1 MNPPASIEII
11 GLSTTYTKKDIK
23 RELKANGLGHV
34 DEIHFVP
41 TRIHNLQRAYVWFRP
56 TKKAFVVA
64 KREKLAQK
72 ISEDMHGLANIRV
85 CCVETPRIFHPIVPE
100 EDRVNEDIYWCV
112 TKGSSLPLQQERRI
126 VELERKIK
134 SITDVMLQLLD
145 GLFNQ
150 GTQKTILEYYIN
162 ILLDRPESPVDSGE
176 FTWPTTRQG
185 DELEWK
191 VESLKT
197 KISQLEDGT
206 FPSKPDGGQPGR

>member
-1 MNPPASIEII
+1 
-11 GLSTTYTKKDIK
+11 
-23 RELKANGLGHV
+23 
-34 DEIHFVP
+34 
-41 TRIHNLQRAYVWFRP
+41 
-56 TKKAFVVA
+56 
-64 KREKLAQK
+64 
-72 ISEDMHGLANIRV
+72 
-85 CCVETPRIFHPIVPE
+85 
-100 EDRVNEDIYWCV
+100 
-112 TKGSSLPLQQERRI
+112 
-126 VELERKIK
+126 
-134 SITDVMLQLLD
+134 MLQLLD